1 MIIPQWVFGKKD
13 FRNKPTNFDF
23 VSFAKTSISK
33 LTYFTNEK
41 YKFNAVWNTAKVK
54 SLFPLKDKVDHYS
67 RVVCRKDCSF
77 NQNYIGEAVRNAKI
91 RWNEHEDENRKSE
104 AVQHLK
110 ENPIHRFIWTI
121 I

>member
-1 MIIPQWVFGKKD
+1 M
-13 FRNKPTNFDF
+13 
-23 VSFAKTSISK
+23 
-33 LTYFTNEK
+33 
-41 YKFNAVWNTAKVK
+41 K

-67 RVVCRKDCSF
+67 RVVCTEDCSF

-91 RWNEHEDENRKSE
+91 RWNEHEDENTKSE

-110 ENPIHRFIWTI
+110 ENPIHKFIWTI